1 MKDVTSKV
9 AVITG
14 AASGIG
20 RGMAESFAAAGM
32 KMKIVLS
39 DIEERALSAAVKAL
53 RASGADVHSIVTDVS
68 KAEQVEALAAETV
81 QKYGAVHVLCNNA
94 GVGAGGWPG
103 WTTTLDDWHW
113 VLDVNLMGV
122 IHGVRTFMPI
132 MIEQGGEAHIVNTAS
147 VAGLIPGDALPY
159 TVSKAAVV
167 ALSESVL
174 LDLQRGG
181 FKPKIS
187 VLCPG
192 FVNTNILDS
201 TRNRPPELANKS
213 ALRVGARADA
223 IREWSR
229 EQIRQGLSPRAV
241 GDEVLRAIREERF
254 YILTHPEWRPHIE
267 RRMKN
272 LLSGANPIMPPLP
285 ESLAKKLN
293 ALEVGR
299 G

>member
-1 MKDVTSKV
+1 MKDVKNKI

-32 KMKIVLS
+32 KIVLS
-39 DIEERALSAAVKAL
+39 DVEERALAATTAAL
-53 RASGADVHSIVTDVS
+53 RASGADVHSVVTDVS
-68 KAEQVEALAAETV
+68 KAEQVEALAAETLR
-81 QKYGAVHVLCNNA
+81 KYGSVHVLCNNA

-103 WTTTLDDWHW
+103 WATTLDDWHW
-113 VLDVNLMGV
+113 VLGVNLMGV
-122 IHGVRTFMPI
+122 VHGIGTFMPI
-132 MIEQGGEAHIVNTAS
+132 MIEQGGDAHIVNTAS

-192 FVNTNILDS
+192 FVSTNILDS
-201 TRNRPPELANKS
+201 GRNRPPELANKS
-213 ALRVGARADA
+213 ALRVGARAEA

-229 EQIRQGLSPRAV
+229 EQIQQGLSPRAV
-241 GDEVLRAIREERF
+241 GDEVLRAIQEERF
-254 YILTHPEWRPHIE
+254 YVLTHPEWRPHIE

-272 LLSGANPIMPPLP
+272 LLSGTNPSMPPLP
-285 ESLAKKLN
+285 ESLVKKLN
-293 ALEVGR
+293 AVDTDAR
-299 G
+299 